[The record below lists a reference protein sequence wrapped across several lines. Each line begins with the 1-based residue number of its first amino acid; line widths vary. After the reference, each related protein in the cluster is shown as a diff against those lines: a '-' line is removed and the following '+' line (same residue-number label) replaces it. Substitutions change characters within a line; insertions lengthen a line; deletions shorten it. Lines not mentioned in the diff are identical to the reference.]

1 MRSVKSELYLFIKT
15 LINGGTYENTI
26 SEGIPEIQHF
36 AFWNSELTTNTVGET
51 KDILNFNLHII
62 SPKLTA
68 ESGEDDYLD
77 QTDLANNIYLMLQ
90 DARFS
95 RIGNIK
101 KIDERPDNDSSVLMD
116 WVISFEVEATNCTVS
131 TLVDANDT
139 EVNPSAP
146 VEKELIINID

>member
-1 MRSVKSELYLFIKT
+1 MV
-15 LINGGTYENTI
+15 NVENIRGYQRTD
-26 SEGIPEIQHF
+26 
-36 AFWNSELTTNTVGET
+36 TTNTVGET